1 MSLFRRDPDSH
12 LEHELRHARPKPGEE
27 LTRGIA
33 SRIERQI
40 PARMGLRLRVGVAL
54 ASTVVLAVFA
64 ASIGGVGY
72 AASSATHAVKAVTKV
87 VTLAHTDVAKP
98 SHNENANGPSHANG
112 SGPSH
117 DTGKSGPQGHDN
129 NDNQGPRG
137 NGDEGKGNGDDDGN
151 SGDPGK
157 HEYHKVHMC
166 HGHHPG
172 DDIEVALPAVPAHL
186 AHGDTLG
193 RCRDRK

>member
-12 LEHELRHARPKPGEE
+12 LEHELRQARPKPREE
-27 LTRGIA
+27 LSRGIA

-64 ASIGGVGY
+64 ASVGGVGY
-72 AASSATHAVKAVTKV
+72 AASSASHAVKAVTNV
-87 VTLAHTDVAKP
+87 VTHANAPKP
-98 SHNENANGPSHANG
+98 ARDDSKGPSHANG

-117 DTGKSGPQGHDN
+117 DNGNSGQKGHDN
-129 NDNQGPRG
+129 NDNRGPRG
-137 NGDEGKGNGDDDGN
+137 DGDKGKGDGDGHGN
-151 SGDPGK
+151 PGD